1 MHSTL
6 ESIHNIRL
14 RVLTSYY
21 SGSTLASM
29 LIVSILYYDSY
40 TSRIIYE
47 LVLVVRVIWIIQL
60 LL

>member
-29 LIVSILYYDSY
+29 LIVSILYY
-40 TSRIIYE
+40 E
-47 LVLVVRVIWIIQL
+47 LVLVVRVKWIIQL

>member
-47 LVLVVRVIWIIQL
+47 LVLVVRVKWIIQL